1 MPEGYALNWAAA
13 IIAGVV
19 GVLAMGIM
27 FALSAMLAPRRR
39 SADKAIPYES
49 GIRPA
54 PYTWS
59 QVHIRYYIF
68 GILFLIFDVEAVFLF
83 PWAVV
88 FMQVKQGVGTLFT
101 QSAANAVFY
110 EMVLFIAILGFGILY
125 GWRKGVLQWR

>member
-19 GVLAMGIM
+19 GVVAMGIM
-27 FALSAMLAPRRR
+27 FGASAILAPRRR

-54 PYTWS
+54 PYSWS
-59 QVHIRYYIF
+59 QIHIRYYIF
-68 GILFLIFDVEAVFLF
+68 GILFLIFDVEAVFIF

-88 FMQVKQGVGTLFT
+88 FMTVKEGVGELYT
-101 QSAANAVFY
+101 QSMANAVFY
-110 EMVLFIAILGFGILY
+110 EMLIFIAILAFGIVY